1 MRIRR
6 MLVTVLAG
14 AVAAVGVP
22 ASAQADDQDPP
33 EVPATPGAWIAGV
46 GGFVYD
52 EPGTFGHQI
61 RFVVVGWVDRHGTG
75 HGVFRF
81 RHALPDGSV
90 ASEGQ
95 AEVTCVSVVGSTAL
109 VTAVVPEGGSP
120 MVNHVFV
127 VKIIDGGPGR
137 ADQIETLQA
146 GGVSAPA
153 AAERP
158 VLFLRGVVAS
168 PRRVG
173 CAATVRTW
181 RSG

>member
-1 MRIRR
+1 MKFRKL
-6 MLVTVLAG
+6 LVAMLAG
-14 AVAAVGVP
+14 AVTVVGAP
-22 ASAQADDQDPP
+22 LSARADDQDPP

-52 EPGTFGHQI
+52 EPGTVGHQI
-61 RFVVVGWVDRHGTG
+61 RFGVLGWVDRDGTG

-90 ASEGQ
+90 VSEGH
-95 AEVTCVSVVGSTAL
+95 AEVTCVSVVGDTAL

-127 VKIIDGGPGR
+127 IKVIEGGPGR

-146 GGVSAPA
+146 GGDPTRPPTRYCVDPAPYNLSRYPV
-153 AAERP
+153 RP
-158 VLFLRGVVAS
+158 GGYAFGS
-168 PRRVG
+168 
-173 CAATVRTW
+173 
-181 RSG
+181 